1 MTELINAL
9 IESAPARDRAT
20 VDELLGK
27 LRANGTKLALTIA
40 RILEFVDEDLVDA
53 GIALPAL
60 AEAIDALLD
69 ANANAASKAAAEYR
83 IATLEPR
90 PDAGRGG
97 AVFVVPDVPLSSL
110 SRGRPPRT

>member
-1 MTELINAL
+1 VTELINAL

-20 VDELLGK
+20 VEALLGK
-27 LRANGTKLALTIA
+27 LRANGTALALTIA
-40 RILEFVDEDLVDA
+40 RILEYVDEDLVDA
-53 GIALPAL
+53 GVALPAL

-69 ANANAASKAAAEYR
+69 PHANAAAKAAADYR

-90 PDAGRGG
+90 PDANRGG
-97 AVFVVPDVPLSSL
+97 TAFVVPDVPVGSL